1 MPFPF
6 PDPGRAAW
14 MVLRTMSS
22 MDLHAVRLWCLGDS
36 AVRMIPPVSDLQAVR
51 FAPAAAEQA
60 APKKRAKAAK

>member
-22 MDLHAVRLWCLGDS
+22 MDAVRLWCLGDS